1 MGRVDNFQTCAF
13 FLKGFFLFQT
23 IDRHF
28 SFIPWRKS
36 NGINIFFS
44 SRFRKKNEKKKTQK
58 SNLLEM
64 AIKAKKKSTQSHS
77 LWKLDFPVMDQIK
90 SPQNMSQKQVEYDIP
105 LFHFLTIL
113 TIVTFRFI
121 IAKQSYESKKIK
133 KKDRFNCSVIPKNHI
148 RLEIYW
154 RKGSCFKIRCLPT
167 SQRLSYRINQ
177 HFKFRTNWNIFHR
190 HSSTSTSWYR
200 C

>member
-23 IDRHF
+23 IDRPF
-28 SFIPWRKS
+28 FFIPWRKS

-113 TIVTFRFI
+113 TKVTFRFI
-121 IAKQSYESKKIK
+121 IAKQSYDSKKIK
-133 KKDRFNCSVIPKNHI
+133 KRPFQLFCNPEK
-148 RLEIYW
+148 
-154 RKGSCFKIRCLPT
+154 
-167 SQRLSYRINQ
+167 SY
-177 HFKFRTNWNIFHR
+177 
-190 HSSTSTSWYR
+190 
-200 C
+200 

>member
-64 AIKAKKKSTQSHS
+64 AIKAKKKSTQSQS
-77 LWKLDFPVMDQIK
+77 LKARLSCDGPDKISSKYVAK
-90 SPQNMSQKQVEYDIP
+90 ASRVR
-105 LFHFLTIL
+105 HTIISL
-113 TIVTFRFI
+113 LNHINYCNVPFYHRETIVR
-121 IAKQSYESKKIK
+121 
-133 KKDRFNCSVIPKNHI
+133 V
-148 RLEIYW
+148 
-154 RKGSCFKIRCLPT
+154 
-167 SQRLSYRINQ
+167 
-177 HFKFRTNWNIFHR
+177 
-190 HSSTSTSWYR
+190 
-200 C
+200 

>member
-1 MGRVDNFQTCAF
+1 MGRVYNFQTCAF

-44 SRFRKKNEKKKTQK
+44 SRFRKKKWKKKKNAKVKFVGNGNQSEEK
-58 SNLLEM
+58 IDAEPQSL
-64 AIKAKKKSTQSHS
+64 KARHFS
-77 LWKLDFPVMDQIK
+77 VMDQIK

-133 KKDRFNCSVIPKNHI
+133 KKTVLIV
-148 RLEIYW
+148 L
-154 RKGSCFKIRCLPT
+154 
-167 SQRLSYRINQ
+167 
-177 HFKFRTNWNIFHR
+177 
-190 HSSTSTSWYR
+190 
-200 C
+200 

>member
-1 MGRVDNFQTCAF
+1 MCIFPKRFLPLSNYRSALFLHFMEKVKWNKHFFQFTVPE
-13 FLKGFFLFQT
+13 KKMKKKK
-23 IDRHF
+23 
-28 SFIPWRKS
+28 RKS
-36 NGINIFFS
+36 QICWKWQS
-44 SRFRKKNEKKKTQK
+44 KRR
-58 SNLLEM
+58 
-64 AIKAKKKSTQSHS
+64 KKSTQSHS
-77 LWKLDFPVMDQIK
+77 LWKLDFPVIDQIK
-90 SPQNMSQKQVEYDIP
+90 SPQNMSQKQIEYDIP

-154 RKGSCFKIRCLPT
+154 RKGSCFKIRRLPT

>member
-1 MGRVDNFQTCAF
+1 MEKVKWNKHFFQFTVPE
-13 FLKGFFLFQT
+13 KE
-23 IDRHF
+23 
-28 SFIPWRKS
+28 KM
-36 NGINIFFS
+36 
-44 SRFRKKNEKKKTQK
+44 KKKKTQK

-133 KKDRFNCSVIPKNHI
+133 KKTVLIV
-148 RLEIYW
+148 L
-154 RKGSCFKIRCLPT
+154 
-167 SQRLSYRINQ
+167 
-177 HFKFRTNWNIFHR
+177 
-190 HSSTSTSWYR
+190 
-200 C
+200 